1 MNNLFK
7 RSGKSRLSKK
17 AVKRFTSCVA
27 MLVVFSTT
35 YMLILPAIAI
45 DNVTAAAEPG
55 MELETAAVPAA
66 PVLTCIYE
74 PHRHIEECYEERDVL
89 DQDGY
94 PTGEKE
100 KVLICG
106 KSDQLVHEHDASCWE
121 DGVLVC
127 RLPEIKTHE
136 HDETCYETKQVFACD
151 IPEHAHSDA
160 CYEEVTV
167 GTERQLVCGYNE
179 GDIIRSA
186 IWSEPVYSED
196 IYDENGELVQAGE
209 LLQPAE
215 LIEEEIVH
223 HHDENC
229 YEDIPVTE
237 WQLSCGMEEHIHDA
251 DCLKEEKILICD
263 KPEYVLHTHTEDCYE
278 KGPKGESPVEMGWA
292 WYTEENGEQVLEGDP
307 AHRTCE
313 KLELREHVHTEAC
326 FCEAIEEIKD
336 SEVPQALYTPEAD
349 KKTKSEEEDQGD
361 EQDLPAQE
369 FHGET
374 GDVTVMVTAEEGIFP
389 EGTTMEVTD
398 VVDEEI
404 ISSICDAASTDAK
417 NIVKVHAADITFYNK
432 EHKPIEPKKPVK
444 VIMTP
449 KEAVVE
455 EISSNATTSVEVIHV
470 TEEGEAAVVE
480 QTADNNEDA
489 GTGTDTGIAENGEV
503 AFETDAFSVYALVY
517 TVDFEYSVNGK
528 MYQFSLPGGG
538 FVSFTDLVEVL
549 GIIGDTN
556 SDKDGD
562 ENGSVIAEN
571 TEENATNVGTEEN
584 GINSDANTALT
595 LGDVEV
601 SEATR
606 KFVADVASVEF
617 STPSLVDV
625 SKVES
630 ETTVGQIKENRGL
643 ECEYSA
649 ELTKEQIAEINAQTV
664 EAGDWA
670 LISVQPFTS
679 EEQLTVTM
687 KDGEVFKIRVT
698 DAQIKKTVIDAKGDT
713 WEITVTYGEDAQI
726 PNGAELKV
734 REILPEDEEYEQYYQ
749 QSLEKVG
756 VVNTKAVAEAS
767 EEPDLV
773 EETVEATEE
782 VNDPIKTSDLEKEE
796 QTATQTSDYARIFD
810 IEIWADDHKV
820 EPAEDVTV
828 SIKLLDAP
836 GETEATPQVVHF
848 AEDGAELMVLKE
860 KAENSEDEGIQFV
873 TDEFSVYSV
882 VYTVDFSFNIN
893 GKEYSFSLEG
903 GDSTSFKEIIE
914 RFKILDK
921 ENVELFINNISTVE
935 FSNPDYLW
943 NGRLE
948 EDAFAGELKEK
959 NNLDIQYASNI
970 REGNILAMNVH
981 HYSAPDWVLIALKP
995 FSSEETLSITMKN
1008 GEKFTVKVTD
1018 AQSDAV
1024 HNTDGTVQTIP
1035 NPQGT
1040 TFELFNYYVSEDTK
1054 TTAGRDQW
1062 PGHIHDDNEFWKFNW
1077 YNFDGSY
1084 ARSWNDGFWYNG
1096 AEVPETWRQQH
1107 LLGYGNNL
1115 GINKNHNFKFS
1126 PANAGTVIDGTKGT
1140 VTKDVDG
1147 GSGLNGW
1154 TQDADPNQG
1163 IVQGTLV
1170 NGYPAMTTN
1179 PSLGTDGSS
1188 LAYLFDSSTQE
1199 GKDSYGNVNN
1209 LLYVDPDGYY
1219 TYDSRDFSATY
1230 QDGGFVLRDQPDSAT
1245 QEERGYWP
1253 FGTNVYWSG
1262 LHMNTQFSMPEN
1274 GQVLNPKD
1282 ELKDMQ
1288 FEFSGDDDT
1297 WLYVDGVLVGDGGG
1311 IHNRTEIDINFATG
1325 KVTVTGKKDSAHMGS
1340 FEETKWLD
1348 DIFRAAGKYNE
1359 ADWEDIGDG
1368 SGHKRFKAGTY
1379 HTFDMFY
1386 LERGGG
1392 ESNLYIHYNLVSTDD
1407 FTGHKSYEGFAE
1419 DERMTR
1425 DQFRFEMI
1433 GLDGQYQSVWN
1444 SATQTA
1450 EITLLDSGGRAIM
1463 PSRGNESGDGTFA
1476 DPMKVYSSSA
1486 YTDSNGVIHGGTVL
1500 TTGVLENGDIR
1511 FGSAEISAEEMLACD
1526 QGHPSLYRYII
1537 REKVPDDAVNEDG
1550 ITWAVADDTQRKAGG
1565 FVKDQVKYD
1574 KKVYYMTARVTSW
1587 DQTGADGQTY
1597 KAYGLSKSY
1606 YKDDTFTEVD
1616 NDISFVDFR
1625 NLYAPDS
1632 GSVEFLKVNGMG
1644 NPLAGATFTL
1654 YTDETCTKVAKNL
1667 EGTEQVV
1674 TTESD
1679 GKVVF
1684 DNMAAP
1690 KTYYMKETGVPTGYQ
1705 ANNTVYKVTIEDSK
1719 DTTKTSKIIVNG
1731 DETEATITQ
1740 IINTKPGEISVVKKW
1755 VDPSGKEVAGG
1766 NNTAKVQLRRYNP
1779 VLHGGGST
1787 HNVTVKM
1794 SYTDYNNNS
1803 GTWEK
1808 TVPISGSTAII
1819 TWKVLDGADAQSVFD
1834 GYDDT
1839 GWQENP
1845 RATILYRT
1853 VSVNSDVT
1861 VNLEL
1866 KQYWPVGN
1874 GKFNFDNDLIV
1885 TGSGSSETIDY
1896 QVDTSF
1902 PSTADTEATQVL
1914 SISNNWTYT
1923 WTIGD
1928 GDSYDFPA
1936 TDGTNPYLYYL
1947 VELKPDDTEVAI
1959 DGEVQEGI
1967 TLREI
1972 SYSPSLTEN
1981 AGIQQGVIT
1990 VKNEVTAQATTD
2002 IVIKK
2007 YKKDDLNNASAETLK
2022 GATFRLEKYTSSDYQ
2037 GKDTGWSEQTVED
2050 TEETGIFN
2058 FTDLEEGF
2066 YKIVEVDTPD
2076 GYIKIST
2083 DPTFEVRNVS
2093 GQLEVIFTDTNLVT
2107 YTPENGFRFGNEPGA
2122 TLPNTGGSGT
2132 RIFTILGS
2140 ILILG
2145 AGALLL
2151 WRRRRFI

>member
-1 MNNLFK
+1 MRHRTHFRIRMRKLL
-7 RSGKSRLSKK
+7 SGFLAVSTAITMLGGSAATLLAEEPSTEYALAGAGTGEDITIHFGDEEDKSISVHVNPESNAETLAGLGTEAAGDETESETENTGLKEVEAGGFVTISSVDETLLPEEAEASAEILTGK
-17 AVKRFTSCVA
+17 AENAAVEKVEEVA
-27 MLVVFSTT
+27 V
-35 YMLILPAIAI
+35 
-45 DNVTAAAEPG
+45 AEPTS
-55 MELETAAVPAA
+55 ETADPAGSIAQDSKEEMPAGAKNA
-66 PVLTCIYE
+66 P
-74 PHRHIEECYEERDVL
+74 
-89 DQDGY
+89 
-94 PTGEKE
+94 
-100 KVLICG
+100 
-106 KSDQLVHEHDASCWE
+106 
-121 DGVLVC
+121 
-127 RLPEIKTHE
+127 
-136 HDETCYETKQVFACD
+136 
-151 IPEHAHSDA
+151 
-160 CYEEVTV
+160 
-167 GTERQLVCGYNE
+167 
-179 GDIIRSA
+179 
-186 IWSEPVYSED
+186 
-196 IYDENGELVQAGE
+196 
-209 LLQPAE
+209 
-215 LIEEEIVH
+215 EEE
-223 HHDENC
+223 
-229 YEDIPVTE
+229 
-237 WQLSCGMEEHIHDA
+237 A
-251 DCLKEEKILICD
+251 
-263 KPEYVLHTHTEDCYE
+263 
-278 KGPKGESPVEMGWA
+278 A
-292 WYTEENGEQVLEGDP
+292 
-307 AHRTCE
+307 
-313 KLELREHVHTEAC
+313 
-326 FCEAIEEIKD
+326 
-336 SEVPQALYTPEAD
+336 PEAD
-349 KKTKSEEEDQGD
+349 GKTEYQAFDISLDN
-361 EQDLPAQE
+361 
-369 FHGET
+369 
-374 GDVTVMVTAEEGIFP
+374 
-389 EGTTMEVTD
+389 
-398 VVDEEI
+398 VDEEQYQ
-404 ISSICDAASTDAK
+404 DGFK
-417 NIVKVHAADITFYNK
+417 
-432 EHKPIEPKKPVK
+432 
-444 VIMTP
+444 
-449 KEAVVE
+449 
-455 EISSNATTSVEVIHV
+455 VEVSLPEDVRGRDFRLFHIH
-470 TEEGEAAVVE
+470 EGEEPVEIPVETVSTIDPETGLEVVLGFE
-480 QTADNNEDA
+480 FT
-489 GTGTDTGIAENGEV
+489 TDG
-503 AFETDAFSVYALVY
+503 FSEFVLQY
-517 TVDFEYSVNGK
+517 TVDFHYEINGK
-528 MYQFSLPGGG
+528 LYEFGIPGGG

-549 GIIGDTN
+549 GITGDAD
-556 SDKDGD
+556 SDNKAGNTAEGDATEAQTTDGMLD
-562 ENGSVIAEN
+562 V
-571 TEENATNVGTEEN
+571 TP
-584 GINSDANTALT
+584 SDAAKKFVE
-595 LGDVEV
+595 DVE
-601 SEATR
+601 
-606 KFVADVASVEF
+606 SVVF
-617 STPSLVDV
+617 SSPELVWV
-625 SKVES
+625 GKAES
-630 ETTVGQIKENRGL
+630 RTTVGALKEANAL

-649 ELTKEQIAEINAQTV
+649 ELTKEQIDVINGTEV
-664 EAGDWA
+664 ESGDWA
-670 LISVQPFTS
+670 LISLRPFLS
-679 EEQLTVTM
+679 EESLTVTM
-687 KDGEVFKIRVT
+687 KDGEVFTIRVT
-698 DAQIKKTVIDAKGDT
+698 DGQIRKTVIDARGGT

-726 PNGAELKV
+726 PDEAELKV
-734 REILPEDEEYEQYYQ
+734 SEILPEDEEYADYYQ
-749 QSLEKVG
+749 KSLEKVG
-756 VVNTKAVAEAS
+756 VRTTEIEDTEDFQNTSAVDVTEDADERITDLIGNNDDEEDAEEPAKKAAS
-767 EEPDLV
+767 E
-773 EETVEATEE
+773 
-782 VNDPIKTSDLEKEE
+782 
-796 QTATQTSDYARIFD
+796 YARIFD
-810 IEIWADDHKV
+810 IEIWANDQKV
-820 EPAEDVTV
+820 EPAADVTV
-828 SIKLLDAP
+828 SIRLLDAP
-836 GETEATPQVVHF
+836 EETNATPQVVHF

-921 ENVELFINNISTVE
+921 ENVELFINNIATVE

-943 NGRLE
+943 NGKLE
-948 EDAFAGELKEK
+948 EDAFAGDLKEK
-959 NNLDIQYASNI
+959 YNLDIQYASNI

-1084 ARSWNDGFWYNG
+1084 ERSWNDGFWYNG
-1096 AEVPETWRQQH
+1096 AGVPETWRQQH

-1154 TQDADPNQG
+1154 TQDADPYQG
-1163 IVQGTLV
+1163 IVQDKLS
-1170 NGYPAMTTN
+1170 NGYPILTN
-1179 PSLGTDGSS
+1179 DSSKGTDGTS
-1188 LAYLFDSSTQE
+1188 LAYLFDNTTHE

-1219 TYDSRDFSATY
+1219 TYDSRDFKAEY
-1230 QDGGFVLRDQPDSAT
+1230 QNNGTFKLTDQPDT
-1245 QEERGYWP
+1245 TDTEVKGFWP
-1253 FGTNVYWSG
+1253 FGTKVYWSG
-1262 LHMNTQFSMPEN
+1262 LHLNTQFSMPEN

-1311 IHNRTEIDINFATG
+1311 IHNRTEIDVNFATG
-1325 KVTVTGKKDSAHMGS
+1325 KVIVTGLKDTVHTGS
-1340 FEETKWLD
+1340 FYQEKWLD
-1348 DIFRAAGKYNE
+1348 QIFIDAGKFNDS
-1359 ADWEDIGDG
+1359 DWEDIGDG

-1379 HTFDMFY
+1379 HTFDLFY

-1407 FTGHKSYEGFAE
+1407 FTGHKSYEGFA
-1419 DERMTR
+1419 DGERMAR
-1425 DQFRFEMI
+1425 DQFHFELI

-1444 SATQTA
+1444 ETTQSADVSLVSAT
-1450 EITLLDSGGRAIM
+1450 ERAIM
-1463 PSRGNESGDGTFA
+1463 PGRGSETGTGSYA
-1476 DPMKVYSSSA
+1476 DPKKVYSSVA
-1486 YTDSNGVIHGGTVL
+1486 YTDSDGHTIGGTIL
-1500 TTGVLENGDIR
+1500 TSGVLENGDIR
-1511 FGSAEISAEEMLACD
+1511 FGSANISANEMLACD
-1526 QGHPSLYRYII
+1526 QGHPSVYRYII
-1537 REKVPDDAVNEDG
+1537 REIVPDDAVNDDG
-1550 ITWAVADDTQRKAGG
+1550 ITWAEATDEQKEAGG
-1565 FVKDQVKYD
+1565 FVKDQVLYD
-1574 KKVYYMTARVTSW
+1574 REVYYMTAQVTSW
-1587 DQTGADGQTY
+1587 NQTGSDGQTY
-1597 KAYGLSKSY
+1597 KAYGLSKTY

-1616 NDISFVDFR
+1616 NDVAFVDFR

-1632 GSVEFLKVNGMG
+1632 GSVEFAKVDGMG

-1654 YTDETCTKVAKNL
+1654 YTDEACTKVAKDL
-1667 EGTEQVV
+1667 EGVEQVI

-1731 DETEATITQ
+1731 DETETAITQ

-1779 VLHGGGST
+1779 VLRGGGST

-1794 SYTDYNNNS
+1794 SYTDYNNYS

-1861 VNLEL
+1861 VNLKL

-1914 SISNNWTYT
+1914 SIANNWTYA

-1947 VELKPDDTEVAI
+1947 VELKPDGTEVAI

-1990 VKNEVTAQATTD
+1990 VKNEVTAPATTD

-2007 YKKDDLNNASAETLK
+2007 YKKDDLNDASAETLK

-2037 GKDTGWSEQTVED
+2037 RKDTGWSEQTVED

-2122 TLPNTGGSGT
+2122 ALPNTGGPGT
-2132 RIFTILGS
+2132 RLFTILGS

-2145 AGALLL
+2145 AGVLL
-2151 WRRRRFI
+2151 WRRRRLI